1 MIRSRNLVVFVLSL
15 AFVMAPV
22 ATSDMLA
29 HSGVLNKDVAARMT
43 LMSNMGRN
51 MGVLGRMLK
60 KKTPFDQVKATE
72 AINNIEQLAVE
83 TPVVFEKRVLDPK
96 SEAKELIWEEF
107 ETFTKISNS
116 LATSA
121 KQLSSSMKSFDDLRP
136 ALITLSQSCKECHS
150 RFRE

>member
-22 ATSDMLA
+22 GTSNMLA

-83 TPVVFEKRVLDPK
+83 TPRVFEKRVLDLK

-107 ETFTKISNS
+107 ETFTKISSS

-121 KQLSSSMKSFDDLRP
+121 KQLSSSIKSFDDLRP

>member
-22 ATSDMLA
+22 GTSNMLA

-83 TPVVFEKRVLDPK
+83 TPRVFEKRVLDLK

>member
-15 AFVMAPV
+15 AFVVAPV

-29 HSGVLNKDVAARMT
+29 HSAVLNKDVAARMT

-51 MGVLGRMLK
+51 MGVLGKMLQK
-60 KKTPFDQVKATE
+60 KAPFDQGKVVE

-83 TPVVFEKRVLDPK
+83 TPKVFEKRVLDPK

-107 ETFTKISNS
+107 KSFTKISTG
-116 LATSA
+116 LAASA

>member
-22 ATSDMLA
+22 GTSNMLA

-83 TPVVFEKRVLDPK
+83 TPRVFEKRVLDLK

-107 ETFTKISNS
+107 ETFTKISSS

>member
-22 ATSDMLA
+22 GTSNMLA

-83 TPVVFEKRVLDPK
+83 TPRVFEKRVLDPK

-107 ETFTKISNS
+107 ETFTKISSS

-121 KQLSSSMKSFDDLRP
+121 KQLSSSMKSFDNLRP

>member
-51 MGVLGRMLK
+51 MGVLGKMLK

>member
-1 MIRSRNLVVFVLSL
+1 MIKSRNWVVFVLSL

-22 ATSDMLA
+22 GTSDMLA

-51 MGVLGRMLK
+51 MGVLGKMLK
-60 KKTPFDQVKATE
+60 KKIPFDRGKAVE

-83 TPVVFEKRVLDPK
+83 TPTVFEKKVLDPK
-96 SEAKELIWEEF
+96 SEAKDLIWEEF
-107 ETFTKISNS
+107 ETFTKISNG

-121 KQLSSSMKSFDDLRP
+121 KQLSSSMKSSDDLRP
-136 ALITLSQSCKECHS
+136 ALINLSQSCKECHS

>member
-1 MIRSRNLVVFVLSL
+1 MMRSRNLVVLVLTL
-15 AFVMAPV
+15 AFVMAPLG
-22 ATSDMLA
+22 TSDMLA

-43 LMSNMGRN
+43 LMSSMGRN
-51 MGVLGRMLK
+51 MGVLGKMLQK
-60 KKTPFDQVKATE
+60 KAPFDRGKAVE

-83 TPVVFEKRVLDPK
+83 TPTVFEKRVLDPK

-107 ETFTKISNS
+107 ETFTKISIG

-121 KQLSSSMKSFDDLRP
+121 NQLSSSMKSFDDLRP
-136 ALITLSQSCKECHS
+136 ALISLSQSCKECHS